1 MRKWWYAFWMCWGMF
16 CAIPCPVKI
25 WDEKARPRMISCLSL
40 VGGIIGGLWAV
51 CALLPAG
58 FVRAAVRTAAPW
70 LLTGC
75 IHLDGFMDCCDAIF
89 SRRELEKRQQILK
102 DSHVGS
108 FAVVGMVLLALL
120 SFALWCEG
128 DRIVLLPLVLLPVAV
143 RSTAAVAVT
152 CMKPMGHS
160 QYAGVFDKKER
171 WSILCLPLICLL
183 AACILPP
190 VLTAGLQSLAPVAGA
205 AGYGLAVLYASRQL
219 GGMSGDVSGFALTV
233 GELCGAAALALL

>member
-1 MRKWWYAFWMCWGMF
+1 MVTWWYAFWMCWGMF

-25 WDEKARPRMISCLSL
+25 WDEKARPRMLSCFPLLGL
-40 VGGIIGGLWAV
+40 VVGGLWSL

-58 FVRAAVRTAAPW
+58 AVRAFLLTAAPF

-89 SRRELEKRQQILK
+89 SRRDLEKRQQILK

-108 FAVVGMVLLALL
+108 FAVIGMVLLALCA
-120 SFALWCEG
+120 FALWRESA
-128 DRIVLLPLVLLPVAV
+128 VLPLVPLAMLPVAV
-143 RSTAAVAVT
+143 RSAAAVAVT

-160 QYAGVFDKKER
+160 QYAGVFDQKER
-171 WSILCLPLICLL
+171 WNTLCLPVVCLIMSC
-183 AACILPP
+183 A
-190 VLTAGLQSLAPVAGA
+190 VSLVWGWQGIAPAAGA
-205 AGYGLAVLYASRQL
+205 VGYGLAVRYASRQL
-219 GGMSGDVSGFALTV
+219 GGISGDVSGFALTL

>member
-1 MRKWWYAFWMCWGMF
+1 MVKWWYAFWMCWGMF

-25 WDEKARPRMISCLSL
+25 WDEKARPRMLSCFPLLGL
-40 VGGIIGGLWAV
+40 VIGGLWSL

-58 FVRAAVRTAAPW
+58 AVRAFVLTAVPF

-89 SRRELEKRQQILK
+89 SRRDLEKRQQILK

-108 FAVVGMVLLALL
+108 FAVIGMVLLALCG
-120 SFALWCEG
+120 FALWSESWE
-128 DRIVLLPLVLLPVAV
+128 VPLLPLALLPVAV
-143 RSTAAVAVT
+143 RSTAAIAVT

-160 QYAGVFDKKER
+160 QYAGAFDQKER
-171 WSILCLPLICLL
+171 WNTLCLPVVCLL
-183 AACILPP
+183 LSCSVALIS
-190 VLTAGLQSLAPVAGA
+190 GWQGIAPLAGA
-205 AGYGLAVLYASRQL
+205 LGYGLAVWYASRQL
-219 GGMSGDVSGFALTV
+219 GGMSGDVSGFALTL

>member
-1 MRKWWYAFWMCWGMF
+1 MVKWWYAFWMCWGMF

-25 WDEKARPRMISCLSL
+25 WDEKARPRMLSCFPLL
-40 VGGIIGGLWAV
+40 GAVMGLLWGV
-51 CALLPAG
+51 CSLLPAG
-58 FVRAAVRTAAPW
+58 FVRAAVLTALPW
-70 LLTGC
+70 LLSGA

-108 FAVVGMVLLALL
+108 FAVIGMALL
-120 SFALWCEG
+120 TLFSFAFWCG
-128 DRIVLLPLVLLPVAV
+128 SGQIAFWALALLPVAT
-143 RSTAAVAVT
+143 RAAAAIAVT

-171 WSILCLPLICLL
+171 WNTLCLPVVCLL
-183 AACILPP
+183 LSCA
-190 VLTAGLQSLAPVAGA
+190 LALAWGWQGVAPAAGA
-205 AGYGLAVLYASRQL
+205 VGYGLAAWYASRQL
-219 GGMSGDVSGFALTV
+219 GGMSGDVSGFALTF

>member
-1 MRKWWYAFWMCWGMF
+1 
-16 CAIPCPVKI
+16 
-25 WDEKARPRMISCLSL
+25 
-40 VGGIIGGLWAV
+40 
-51 CALLPAG
+51 
-58 FVRAAVRTAAPW
+58 
-70 LLTGC
+70 
-75 IHLDGFMDCCDAIF
+75 
-89 SRRELEKRQQILK
+89 
-102 DSHVGS
+102 
-108 FAVVGMVLLALL
+108 MVLLALL

-128 DRIVLLPLVLLPVAV
+128 DRIALLPLVLLPVAV

-171 WSILCLPLICLL
+171 WSTLCLPLICLL

-205 AGYGLAVLYASRQL
+205 VGYGLAVLYASRQL
-219 GGMSGDVSGFALTV
+219 GGVSGDVSGFALTV